1 MRIVDKGTEGVA
13 QGLQGLLQSIAP
25 IIIIPECSCYEG
37 YMRNRYTID
46 IESE

>member
-1 MRIVDKGTEGVA
+1 MTIVDKGTEGVA
-13 QGLQGLLQSIAP
+13 QGLLQSIAP
-25 IIIIPECSCYEG
+25 IIIIPEYSCYEG